1 MLKYI
6 HICKRLNVSE
16 VRHLPVK
23 FYFLKSRKK
32 VFIMMLNLTQHILTK
47 EQAQNRIIEPLNK
60 RYVCSLLT
68 FYDIPTESDLKNRA
82 SQLADY
88 ALHENADSVLIGGAM
103 YLMPFLIFELN
114 KRNIDAYYS
123 FSKRISKDVIQKD
136 GRVKK
141 TIIFKHCGFIKAT
154 LPKE

>member
-1 MLKYI
+1 MR
-6 HICKRLNVSE
+6 CKRLWQNTPKLYLKEE
-16 VRHLPVK
+16 VK
-23 FYFLKSRKK
+23 KEEKK
-32 VFIMMLNLTQHILTK
+32 VFEEDLNTLTL
-47 EQAQNRIIEPLNK
+47 
-60 RYVCSLLT
+60 
-68 FYDIPTESDLKNRA
+68 SDLKNRA

-141 TIIFKHCGFIKAT
+141 TIIFKHCGFIRAT

>member
-1 MLKYI
+1 
-6 HICKRLNVSE
+6 
-16 VRHLPVK
+16 
-23 FYFLKSRKK
+23 
-32 VFIMMLNLTQHILTK
+32 
-47 EQAQNRIIEPLNK
+47 
-60 RYVCSLLT
+60 
-68 FYDIPTESDLKNRA
+68 
-82 SQLADY
+82 
-88 ALHENADSVLIGGAM
+88 M

>member
-1 MLKYI
+1 MQQRIRGFVQLFFQRAETAQQFFPLRRDLRPAAI
-6 HICKRLNVSE
+6 T
-16 VRHLPVK
+16 HLISSTILFTGPRTGLFHVK
-23 FYFLKSRKK
+23 
-32 VFIMMLNLTQHILTK
+32 H
-47 EQAQNRIIEPLNK
+47 
-60 RYVCSLLT
+60 SLLT

-141 TIIFKHCGFIKAT
+141 TIIFKHCGFIRAT